1 MKLNDEHILI
11 ISKYLAKEAT
21 EEEISQLDQWI
32 ASNEA
37 NRAEFEQFKKA
48 WESTAQFSAEDI
60 ALEVDVEWNKLKNKL
75 EIGKQH
81 ETKVRALN
89 PEHAER
95 FSFRQV
101 LRVAAIILLL
111 VIPATG
117 IYFYL
122 NQSQPIEVAAL
133 NAIKESPMP
142 DGSKITLNQDA
153 VITYHK
159 DYGKTNRQ
167 VALKGEAF
175 FSVAHDKIKPF
186 IVDVNEITVTVTGTS
201 FYIEAKQNENEIKV
215 MVETGTVIVKS
226 TLDPN
231 QIVTLHKGDKAL
243 YSKSSHSLIQAA
255 ITEED
260 NYHSWLSKKLLFKE
274 MPLKDIITDLNHAYH
289 RNIVIKDKAVENC
302 RITVSFDQQTL
313 NQILNVIE
321 HTIDVTITTKENSI
335 EITGK
340 GC

>member
-1 MKLNDEHILI
+1 MILDEEHILI

-21 EEEISQLDQWI
+21 EEEINQLNQWI
-32 ASNEA
+32 VSNEA
-37 NRAEFEQFKKA
+37 NKAEFEQFKKA
-48 WESTAQFSAEDI
+48 WESTAQFSEEDM
-60 ALEVDVEWNKLKNKL
+60 ALEVDVEWNRLKNKL
-75 EIGKQH
+75 EIGKQY

-95 FSFRQV
+95 FSFKQV
-101 LRVAAIILLL
+101 LRVAAIILLC

-122 NQSQPIEVAAL
+122 NQSRPIEIAAL
-133 NAIKESPMP
+133 NNIKESPMP
-142 DGSKITLNQDA
+142 DGSKITLNQEA

-159 DYGKTNRQ
+159 NYGKTNRQ

-175 FSVAHDKIKPF
+175 FSVAPDKNKPF
-186 IVDVNEITVTVTGTS
+186 IVDVDDVTVTVTGTS
-201 FYIEAKQNENEIKV
+201 FYIEANQSDNEIKV
-215 MVETGTVIVKS
+215 MVETGTVIVQS

-231 QIVTLHKGDKAL
+231 KKVTLHKGDKAV
-243 YSKSSHSLIQAA
+243 YSKDNRTLAQDT
-255 ITEED
+255 ITEKD
-260 NYHSWLSKKLLFKE
+260 NYHSWLSKKLHFKE
-274 MPLKDIITDLNHAYH
+274 VPLKDIVNDLNQAYH

-302 RITVSFDQQTL
+302 RITVSFDQQDL
-313 NQILNVIE
+313 DQILHVIE
-321 HTIDVTITTKENSI
+321 QTIEVTITSKVNSI